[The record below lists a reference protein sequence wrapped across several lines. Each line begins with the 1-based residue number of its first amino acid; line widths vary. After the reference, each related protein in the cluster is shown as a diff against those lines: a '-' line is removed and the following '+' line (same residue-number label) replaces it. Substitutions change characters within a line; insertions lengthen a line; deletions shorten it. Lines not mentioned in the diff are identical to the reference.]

1 MFAVGENGGR
11 EGMYEGLKREVSRR
25 LNIETLMT
33 LMIIKKKNR
42 RKKDRNAALT

>member
-25 LNIETLMT
+25 LNIETLM
-33 LMIIKKKNR
+33 IIKKKNR